1 MLARRNNS
9 SMNIFDD
16 MFGNVF
22 EPTIFNSTSR
32 WLGSSVSYAYT
43 EDGVDITYQVPGYGK
58 EDLELSLEKDVLRV
72 TDKLDKHK
80 LNLAIRLS
88 KNLDQDSIVSE
99 CKNGILTV
107 NVKFVKPETPERR
120 IIKIG

>member
-1 MLARRNNS
+1 MLARRNNNA
-9 SMNIFDD
+9 MNIFDD

-22 EPTIFNSTSR
+22 GPTIFDTTR
-32 WLGSSVSYAYT
+32 WSGSSVSYAYT
-43 EDGVDITYQVPGYGK
+43 DEGVDITYQVPGYGK

-72 TDKLDKHK
+72 TDKLEKHK
-80 LNLAIRLS
+80 LDLAIRLS
-88 KNLDQDSIVSE
+88 KNLDQDSIASE